1 MYICIYIILDV
12 YISLSLPL
20 SLPPSLARSLARS
33 LSLSLPLS
41 LPLSLSLFL
50 SIYITLSLSLYTL
63 NLYTSISGPLTI
75 LTHFNKNYSIVNSQP
90 ADLLATLWCGNQWR
104 AAPPSGWHFVVPE
117 CHLPLSLKAL
127 YLRDQPKSSWVN
139 VQ

>member
-1 MYICIYIILDV
+1 MCISP
-12 YISLSLPL
+12 SLSPSP
-20 SLPPSLARSLARS
+20 SLPPSLARSLSVS
-33 LSLSLPLS
+33 LSPSLSPSLSLPLS
-41 LPLSLSLFL
+41 LYLYIYISLSLS
-50 SIYITLSLSLYTL
+50 IYTL
-63 NLYTSISGPLTI
+63 YLYTSISGPLTI